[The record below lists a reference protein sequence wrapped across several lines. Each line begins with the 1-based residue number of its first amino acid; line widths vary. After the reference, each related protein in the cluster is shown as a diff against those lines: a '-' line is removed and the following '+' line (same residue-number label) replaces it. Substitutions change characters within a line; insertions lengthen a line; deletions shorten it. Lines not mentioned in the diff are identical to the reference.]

1 MPLFNSGIP
10 EGVLLHSKRAPFAFQ
25 KDSFCTPK
33 GLLLHCKRTPFEIRF
48 ESFCKT
54 KEFLLEKEGIFS
66 VHSTFRVIQF
76 GIY

>member
-48 ESFCKT
+48 ESF
-54 KEFLLEKEGIFS
+54 
-66 VHSTFRVIQF
+66 
-76 GIY
+76 

>member
-33 GLLLHCKRTPFEIRF
+33 GVLLHCKRTPFEIRF

-54 KEFLLEKEGIFS
+54 KEFLPIIRNME
-66 VHSTFRVIQF
+66 
-76 GIY
+76 

>member
-33 GLLLHCKRTPFEIRF
+33 GLLFGQ
-48 ESFCKT
+48 ESTYKKCLR
-54 KEFLLEKEGIFS
+54 EE
-66 VHSTFRVIQF
+66 
-76 GIY
+76 